1 MANKN
6 PDKMTLAAMFDNRA
20 QADRAQA
27 RIKAMQDTQVSAEI
41 TDSSATG
48 SGSGSFA
55 DETNAHYAALAGYGF
70 PAEDRYTYSEGLKR
84 GACLLA
90 IEGLSS
96 SSHDSAVAIL
106 EEEGAVNL
114 DEREKMWRDSG
125 WSGYEGR
132 SSDTAEETAQE
143 DSIPIVEEQ
152 LRVGKRAATSGKVRL
167 RSYTHEEPVSA
178 DVDLH
183 QSRVEV
189 ERRPVDRAADATDA
203 FRDRSVEAEEYTE
216 EAVVSKEARVVE
228 EVSLKSE
235 EETRRE
241 TVSDTVRRTEVEV
254 EDERRSD
261 SGDTRR

>member
-41 TDSSATG
+41 TDSSTTG
-48 SGSGSFA
+48 TGSGSFA
-55 DETNAHYAALAGYGF
+55 YETNADYAALAGYGF
-70 PAEDRYTYSEGLKR
+70 PAEDLYTYSEGLKR
-84 GACLLA
+84 GACLLT

-132 SSDTAEETAQE
+132 SSDTAQG

-152 LRVGKRAATSGKVRL
+152 LGVGKRAVTSGKVRL

-189 ERRPVDRAADATDA
+189 ERRPVDRAADSSDA

-228 EVSLKSE
+228 EVSLKSKE
-235 EETRRE
+235 DTRRE